1 MNVEA
6 VEKIDMNEDEKFSAL
21 EKLIGNTP
29 LVKINYL
36 YKGKARSIYAKLEHY
51 NLTGSIK
58 DRMVLYILK
67 KAYESGQIKPGQT
80 IVEATSGNTGISFAA
95 IGSYLGH
102 KVVTYMP
109 DWMSGERKNLIAS
122 FGGEVRLVSK
132 EEGGFIGSV
141 KKAKEMADLGQ
152 CFLPQ
157 QFSNEENTKAHYQ
170 MTAPEIERQLKN
182 WQASLD
188 AVVVGVGTGGTI
200 MGLGRYFKQKNPN
213 VKAYPLEPLNSP
225 TLSTGSKTGDHR
237 IAGIADEFIPPI
249 IKFAE
254 LDGVIS
260 IDDGDAII
268 MAQSLSRDLGL
279 GVGISSGANFLGAV
293 KVQEQLGVDK
303 VVVTVFAD
311 DNKKY
316 FSTDYVKDQP
326 IKKEFLSPQIKLLN
340 YDSCR

>member
-6 VEKIDMNEDEKFSAL
+6 IENIDMNEDEKFSAL
-21 EKLIGNTP
+21 GHLIGHTP

-36 YKGKARSIYAKLEHY
+36 YKDKIQCIYAKAEHY

-58 DRMVLYILK
+58 DRMVLCILK
-67 KAYESGQIKPGQT
+67 KAYECGQIKPGQT

-109 DWMSGERKNLIAS
+109 DWMSAERKNLIAS

-141 KKAKEMADLGQ
+141 KKAKEMAGLGQ

-157 QFSNEENTKAHYQ
+157 QFANEENTMAHYHT
-170 MTAPEIERQLKN
+170 TAPEIEKQLKN
-182 WQASLD
+182 WDASVD
-188 AVVVGVGTGGTI
+188 AVIAGVGTGGTI
-200 MGLGRYFKQKNPN
+200 MGLSRYFKQKNPR

-225 TLSTGSKTGDHR
+225 TLSTGNKTGDHR
-237 IAGIADEFIPPI
+237 IAGIADEFIPDI
-249 IKFAE
+249 VKLEE

-268 MAQSLSRDLGL
+268 MAQRLSRELGL

-293 KVQEQLGVDK
+293 KVQQALGRDK
-303 VVVTVFAD
+303 VVATVFAD

-316 FSTDYVKDQP
+316 FTTDYVKDQP
-326 IKKEFLSPQIKLLN
+326 LKSGFLSPQIKLLD